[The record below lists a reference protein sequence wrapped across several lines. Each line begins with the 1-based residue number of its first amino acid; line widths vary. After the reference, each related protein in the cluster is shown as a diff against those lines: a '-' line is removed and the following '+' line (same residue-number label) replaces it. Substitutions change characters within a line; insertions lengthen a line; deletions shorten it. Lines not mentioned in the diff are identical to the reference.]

1 MSGGPDTRTPV
12 DHSSVPAHRR
22 AKAKSRKIKNVIE
35 EILGAASEPSMRTQD
50 SGISSGQDAWM
61 TALCPTALPSP
72 CDSDP
77 CFNGGSCDAHEDS
90 YTCECPRGFHGRH
103 CEKGGAQQLRGVGG
117 SCSSQR
123 SPHGTLLTALSSQR
137 LPFLLTVFPV
147 DFTITD

>member
-1 MSGGPDTRTPV
+1 MAGGPDTRTPV

-35 EILGAASEPSMRTQD
+35 EILGVASKPSMRTQTLWHQ
-50 SGISSGQDAWM
+50 SGQDAWM

-137 LPFLLTVFPV
+137 TPLPAHCFSCGFYNH
-147 DFTITD
+147 